1 MSRYIRFNYV
11 LPRLVGIVLLFFVV
25 QFGAGYLLRSSV
37 VDGGQA
43 AIGARVELGK
53 ASVSLLNAK
62 ADLFD
67 LAITNPQ
74 RPMENLLEA
83 ERVELDFEIDSLL
96 RRKIVAQRGS
106 IRGLQFGTERAES
119 GAIEETTIE
128 ESDTEIPQWITDSA
142 KKTAD
147 AWVADLNGKLTTDLA
162 KEFQSVRLAE
172 EMAERWPNR
181 YKDLRAT
188 ADALR
193 SDADRLKA
201 DFYEARSNPLRN
213 AELLKSLPQR
223 IKSLQ
228 GQLDSIYQELGQL
241 PNQLAAEKE
250 QVAEARRHDEALL
263 ARRFQVDQLDSES
276 FTNYLLG
283 EQVTEPLAELISWIR
298 WTRKMMPS
306 AKANG
311 RATERDRGVDIRF
324 DGLAARPDLLIR
336 QLDIEGTAKLAGQPV
351 ALTGLL
357 TNFTTQPA
365 LHSQP
370 LQIELVTAGNLP
382 LEVKAT
388 LDRTSDVPVDEL
400 IVDCR
405 ALSTPA
411 LSLGSGKN
419 FALDMAPT
427 TASLSISLRIEGER
441 LTGEMQLIQHDVRM
455 TPQLAGNGSR
465 LTGYVQKAL
474 EEGVGHLPSAATRV
488 TLSGTLDRP
497 SAKVWSTIGTAV
509 AESLNQS
516 VKQLAADESRRL
528 IGESRQLVDGQL
540 ASLDQNVAELSD
552 ALGSDLAGPGQV
564 LQTLVGSPSGRGTL
578 SFEQLGKQLPNV
590 GSIFR

>member
-1 MSRYIRFNYV
+1 MSRYIRFGYI
-11 LPRLVGIVLLFFVV
+11 LPRLVGVILLYYTV

-37 VDGGQA
+37 VEGGQA

-53 ASVSLLNAK
+53 ASVSLLDAK
-62 ADLFD
+62 ADLYD

-83 ERVELDFEIDSLL
+83 ERVELDFETDSLL
-96 RRKIVAQRGS
+96 RRKAVAQRGS
-106 IRGLQFGTERAES
+106 IRGLQFGTPREES
-119 GAIEETTIE
+119 GALT
-128 ESDTEIPQWITDSA
+128 ESSA
-142 KKTAD
+142 KTTTTKIPAWIKASAKQTAD
-147 AWVADLNGKLTTDLA
+147 AWVDDLNGKLTTDIA
-162 KEFQSVRLAE
+162 KDFQSVRLAE
-172 EMAERWPNR
+172 EMAKRWPAR
-181 YKDLRAT
+181 YEELRTT
-188 ADALR
+188 AEALR
-193 SDADRLKA
+193 SNTDRLKA

-228 GQLDSIYQELGQL
+228 GQLDSIYQEIGQL
-241 PNQLAAEKE
+241 PNQIAAEKA

-263 ARRFQVDQLDSES
+263 ARRFQVDQLDSDS
-276 FTNYLLG
+276 FTTYLLG
-283 EQVTEPLAELISWIR
+283 EQVTEPLTELISWIR
-298 WTRKMMPS
+298 WTRQMMPS
-306 AKANG
+306 AKPTN

-324 DGLAARPDLLIR
+324 EGLAARPDLLIR

-370 LQIELVTAGNLP
+370 LKMELLTAGNLP

-388 LDRTSDVPVDEL
+388 LDRTSDIAVDEL
-400 IVDCR
+400 IIDCR

-419 FALDMAPT
+419 FALDMGPT
-427 TASLSISLRIEGER
+427 TASLTISLRIEGER
-441 LTGEMQLIQHDVRM
+441 LSGDMQLIQHDVHM
-455 TPQLAGNGSR
+455 TPQLAASGSR

-516 VKQLAADESRRL
+516 VKQLAADESQRL
-528 IGESRQLVDGQL
+528 IGESRQMVEGQL
-540 ASLDQNVAELSD
+540 ASLDQNVAQLSN

-564 LQTLVGSPSGRGTL
+564 LQTLIGSPSGRGTL